1 MMFVNSE
8 DLGVLADGS
17 DQMPDRFVIPTPQ
30 PERDRLRHLIIGSP
44 EGVRSVM
51 HQLHVLKYAE
61 QLAWS
66 QLIVVPTAGLMI
78 TTQQGEVM
86 SILRRDVGRS
96 GL

>member
-1 MMFVNSE
+1 MTFINSE
-8 DLGVLADGS
+8 GPRVLEES
-17 DQMPDRFVIPTPQ
+17 SVLEPDRFAIPTSQ

-44 EGVRSVM
+44 EGVRSAI

-66 QLIVVPTAGLMI
+66 QLIVVPTSGLMI

-86 SILRRDVGRS
+86 SILRRDSWRS
-96 GL
+96 NL